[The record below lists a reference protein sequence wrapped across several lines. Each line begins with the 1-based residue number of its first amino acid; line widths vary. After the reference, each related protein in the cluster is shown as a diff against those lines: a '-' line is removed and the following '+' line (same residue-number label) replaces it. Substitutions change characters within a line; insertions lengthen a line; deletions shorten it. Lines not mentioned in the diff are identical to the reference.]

1 MNRLIGAAIA
11 LGVSGIASATSM
23 SLTFDGFGAGVQC
36 RISYQSNQNYAAA
49 NRSGSTGTNIQ
60 AKEHTFTDV
69 ATSRTYRNYCVQIF
83 ESVSPGNTYTY
94 NQVSIN
100 DVPDF
105 PPGPGPMGALR
116 GSLMKNLYAR
126 FYNDVADGTDNI
138 KCAAFALLVWEI
150 SHENLNGAGAT
161 ATDVLNAGAIDVGL
175 GAFQVTTAASLTGD
189 RLAVYQQ
196 AMAWS
201 AIMKAQS
208 ANLRSR
214 GIYGLTN
221 PTAQDHIGVVVPVP
235 APALLAGLGLV
246 GVVSGRRRSR

>member
-1 MNRLIGAAIA
+1 
-11 LGVSGIASATSM
+11 
-23 SLTFDGFGAGVQC
+23 
-36 RISYQSNQNYAAA
+36 
-49 NRSGSTGTNIQ
+49 
-60 AKEHTFTDV
+60 
-69 ATSRTYRNYCVQIF
+69 
-83 ESVSPGNTYTY
+83 
-94 NQVSIN
+94 
-100 DVPDF
+100 
-105 PPGPGPMGALR
+105 
-116 GSLMKNLYAR
+116 MKNLYAR